1 MNWNPIELTNNAT
14 FVFLDL
20 KPDFHLNA
28 CGRIDRF
35 DRIGRKGGQ
44 FPLKRIDRFDRVDQT
59 ACNYSTKTNSKAVLK
74 WA

>member
-20 KPDFHLNA
+20 KPDFHLNE

-35 DRIGRKGGQ
+35 DGIGRKGGQ

-59 ACNYSTKTNSKAVLK
+59 ACDFLPKQIQKQF
-74 WA
+74 